1 MNHFSIKLWPAT
13 KSEFYMTTD
22 NNQLSGWTKEK
33 LQSTYQSQTCTKKT
47 PQKSRSLFVGLLLPW
62 STTAFWIPVK
72 SLHLRSML
80 SKSMKQ
86 SEMKWKSLSS
96 VWLSAIPRTV
106 ACQAPL
112 SMGISRQEYWS
123 GLLSPSPGYL
133 PNPGIDPGSSAL
145 QADSL
150 LSEPLEKSQQI
161 NEMHQKLQ
169 CLQPGLVN
177 RRGPAL
183 LQDNDRVHLTHTIFQ
198 KLNELV

>member
-80 SKSMKQ
+80 STSIRWTENCNTCSQDWSTERAQFSMIMSHHTPYNQHFKRWTNWATKFCLICHVHLNSCQ
-86 SEMKWKSLSS
+86 PTTTSLNTST
-96 VWLSAIPRTV
+96 L
-106 ACQAPL
+106 
-112 SMGISRQEYWS
+112 
-123 GLLSPSPGYL
+123 
-133 PNPGIDPGSSAL
+133 
-145 QADSL
+145 
-150 LSEPLEKSQQI
+150 SQQAGGRKCFPI
-161 NEMHQKLQ
+161 A
-169 CLQPGLVN
+169 CWI
-177 RRGPAL
+177 
-183 LQDNDRVHLTHTIFQ
+183 DSWIFT
-198 KLNELV
+198 L